1 MGGGNA
7 NLAHIP
13 VRERC
18 KHNHFMLVRNRDK
31 FWLNEPLRLSLNS
44 NFSFFFFLL
53 LCPLLLA
60 VSPQPAPK
68 LKRIKEEDENGKS
81 K

>member
-1 MGGGNA
+1 MGHLGWVWIQTF
-7 NLAHIP
+7 H
-13 VRERC
+13 
-18 KHNHFMLVRNRDK
+18 
-31 FWLNEPLRLSLNS
+31 
-44 NFSFFFFLL
+44 FFLL